1 MASSTRVTFEVIHSE
16 KNITLLFSKSYKNFL
31 VGKRSE
37 QCKNNKKICENIIH
51 TETKFKTAKLIK
63 HLAHVPPAYELSI
76 ITF

>member
-16 KNITLLFSKSYKNFL
+16 KNITFLFQKVIKILLL
-31 VGKRSE
+31 VKEVSDA
-37 QCKNNKKICENIIH
+37 KTIKICENIIH

>member
-1 MASSTRVTFEVIHSE
+1 LVKEVSDAKTI
-16 KNITLLFSKSYKNFL
+16 
-31 VGKRSE
+31 
-37 QCKNNKKICENIIH
+37 KICENIIH